1 MGKAWVTAVA
11 AVGVAVGAVA
21 AAPPAQ
27 AEEVTVE
34 MNRVTDEGVG
44 AAIGTVTATDSEH
57 GLILAFDLKD
67 LLPGPHRFNIHD
79 SPSCEPGEIEGQV
92 RAAGAAGARWQAASA
107 AGGSDPNDFPVIYV
121 QVDEDGAR
129 PYKRSIVAPGLTVA
143 DLRGHALVLHSHRD
157 NYRYEGP
164 RLSDGRGP
172 RVACGVVG

>member
-1 MGKAWVTAVA
+1 MGKGWVTAA
-11 AVGVAVGAVA
+11 AVGALAFCA
-21 AAPPAQ
+21 AAPAQ

-34 MNRVTDEGVG
+34 MNRVTDEGIG
-44 AAIGTVTATDSEH
+44 APVGTVTATDSEQ
-57 GLILAFDLKD
+57 GLILAFDVED
-67 LLPGPHRFNIHD
+67 LLPGPHRLNIHD
-79 SPSCEPGEIEGQV
+79 NPSCEPGEIEGQV
-92 RAAGAAGARWQAASA
+92 RAAGAAGPLWQP
-107 AGGSDPNDFPVIYV
+107 AGATVEKTPNDFPVVYI

-143 DLRGHALVLHSHRD
+143 DLRGHTLVLHSHRD